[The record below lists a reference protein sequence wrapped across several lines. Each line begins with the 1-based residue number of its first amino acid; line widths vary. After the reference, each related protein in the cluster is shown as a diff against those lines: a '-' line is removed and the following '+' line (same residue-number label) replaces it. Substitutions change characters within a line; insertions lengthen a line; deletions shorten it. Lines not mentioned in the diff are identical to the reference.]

1 MKWIEASKQKLSNSI
16 ALPDPNAGSAEDS
29 SVPQIHVANKP
40 TPGQHGPK
48 GISPRTSYSRVNT
61 GDPPTPE
68 AGAQTQKS
76 LSPRGMEFLPAKTAE
91 REDFM
96 GTSMIE
102 RPTLQEMLKAAMDGT
117 VNKVDITNEAA
128 RQLANH
134 EEPGEKTAEATKDAS
149 GTVHYSTEFVD
160 KLADAV
166 GFIATKIA
174 AQKPGEGP
182 GALHVMQATSSSKN
196 VDAGEQGS
204 ATSAHQ
210 VPKDPP
216 MQKAPAAKGDP
227 STGLKT
233 NIDMKHSE
241 QPTDPMHN
249 EKAKISSEQNLE
261 RLSKV
266 GQGKKAEAEKDAF
279 GLGTPMGAMRAGTSG
294 LTGAGRRAAG
304 GAAKA
309 LSPAQALAGEAAGHL
324 KAIPWGPEINPGHAA
339 MQSLH
344 QTAMGGAKAAS
355 APISAIR
362 AAFNKVAEDAINPA
376 QISAGA
382 AVPPD
387 ASASEQGVPSQ
398 PSDVKSQ
405 MALVGSNQAAINYT
419 KGQAKADPKKDVN
432 KVLTEPALSAA
443 HDKTLQQ
450 AFVNTGKAG
459 VKISSA
465 EKMAGDVTKI
475 AAARAL
481 LSKLAAEVAGKKKE
495 KESMLTPTPQGHSGF
510 TASSMGAASQPQ

>member
-1 MKWIEASKQKLSNSI
+1 MQA
-16 ALPDPNAGSAEDS
+16 
-29 SVPQIHVANKP
+29 
-40 TPGQHGPK
+40 
-48 GISPRTSYSRVNT
+48 
-61 GDPPTPE
+61 
-68 AGAQTQKS
+68 QKS
-76 LSPRGMEFLPAKTAE
+76 LAPRGMEFLPAKTAE

-96 GTSMIE
+96 ATMIE
-102 RPTLQEMLKAAMDGT
+102 RPTLQEMLKAAMEGT
-117 VNKVDITNEAA
+117 VSKIDITNEAA
-128 RQLANH
+128 RQLANQ
-134 EEPGEKTAEATKDAS
+134 GDSDEKTAEVAKGAS
-149 GTVHYSTEFVD
+149 GSAHYSTEFVE

-196 VDAGEQGS
+196 VDAGEQGA
-204 ATSAHQ
+204 ATAAHQ

-216 MQKAPAAKGDP
+216 LQKSPVAKGDP

-233 NIDMKHSE
+233 NDDMKHPE
-241 QPTDPMHN
+241 QPVDPMHN
-249 EKAKISSEQNLE
+249 EKAKLSQQNLD
-261 RLSKV
+261 RLTKV
-266 GQGKKAEAEKDAF
+266 GQGLNNLKGKQAPAFDGQDPKKPGHAKEAATKEAL
-279 GLGTPMGAMRAGTSG
+279 LGSMGSMGVLRGGTSG
-294 LTGAGRRAAG
+294 LVGAGRRAAQ
-304 GAAKA
+304 ATKA
-309 LSPAQALAGEAAGHL
+309 LTPAQALASEAAGHS
-324 KAIPWGPEINPGHAA
+324 KAIPWGPQIDPGQAA
-339 MQSLH
+339 MHSLH
-344 QTAMGGAKAAS
+344 QQAMGGAAKAAS
-355 APISAIR
+355 ASISAIR
-362 AAFNKVAEDAINPA
+362 AAFKKVAEDAINPA

-382 AVPPD
+382 ATPPD

-405 MALVGSNQAAINYT
+405 MGLVGSNQAAINYT

-465 EKMAGDVTKI
+465 EKMAGDATKI

-495 KESMLTPTPQGHSGF
+495 KESMLTPTPAGHSGF